1 MLSSITGKF
10 GYDEEEVLVQ
20 QLEDIYEVLTFV
32 TCSQLFNLY
41 LMEGKKYFLF
51 FTEAGEAV

>member
-20 QLEDIYEVLTFV
+20 QLEDIYEVSIFV
-32 TCSQLFNLY
+32 TCTQLFSLY
-41 LMEGKKYFLF
+41 LLNSR
-51 FTEAGEAV
+51 